1 MVLNLV
7 KSHEKQPRE
16 TILRKEFG
24 KAIGFLNKH
33 VCEDDHIVYIPWD
46 FKEHMS
52 KDGRLFLRDIEPVVI
67 DVCLNSASAV
77 VSVAVPSFK

>member
-1 MVLNLV
+1 MLNLV

-24 KAIGFLNKH
+24 KAIKFLNDD
-33 VCEDDHIVYIPWD
+33 VSEDDHIVYIPWD

-52 KDGRLFLRDIEPVVI
+52 KDGRLFLRDIEPVV
-67 DVCLNSASAV
+67 NAS
-77 VSVAVPSFK
+77 